1 MTKRVERWGMGQ
13 EADTVAVKC
22 PSCLDVDLS
31 QRSYSEEP
39 GGPRRYAVPTIMGH
53 SHTINILL
61 LFIGHL
67 GSRKTCPAQRFKS
80 ESKAPLFLGLV

>member
-1 MTKRVERWGMGQ
+1 MGQ

-22 PSCLDVDLS
+22 PSCLDLDLS

-39 GGPRRYAVPTIMGH
+39 GGPGDTACPPALGH

-67 GSRKTCPAQRFKS
+67 GSRKTCPAQRFKGD
-80 ESKAPLFLGLV
+80 SKALLFLVLV

>member
-22 PSCLDVDLS
+22 PSCLDLDLS

-39 GGPRRYAVPTIMGH
+39 GGPRRYGVPTG
-53 SHTINILL
+53 
-61 LFIGHL
+61 IGPFTHD
-67 GSRKTCPAQRFKS
+67 
-80 ESKAPLFLGLV
+80 

>member
-1 MTKRVERWGMGQ
+1 MGR

-39 GGPRRYAVPTIMGH
+39 GGPGDTPCPPAWAI
-53 SHTINILL
+53 HTRLT
-61 LFIGHL
+61 FYYC
-67 GSRKTCPAQRFKS
+67 S
-80 ESKAPLFLGLV
+80 